1 MRSQMDCLLKIKII
15 HFRRQVT
22 SQGQILLFS
31 THSKFKFPEVSGPWW
46 TPTESHWPILTDW
59 LLDGR
64 PVGSFSRQLI
74 KSLSMPFMSLP
85 SNSLNLHGKL
95 LLQQPDVLN
104 SHACAM
110 KQIVHIDGS
119 KSSVLPMNYV
129 LSTFTARKRLF
140 LRQLIYSSQ
149 DSVHMHENVSSMTN

>member
-1 MRSQMDCLLKIKII
+1 MDCLLKIKII

-22 SQGQILLFS
+22 SQGQILLSS
-31 THSKFKFPEVSGPWW
+31 THSKFRFPEVSGPWW
-46 TPTESHWPILTDW
+46 TPTESHRPILTDW

-64 PVGSFSRQLI
+64 PIDSFSRQLI

-85 SNSLNLHGKL
+85 SNFKSSWQTATSTARCLKQSCL
-95 LLQQPDVLN
+95 
-104 SHACAM
+104 

-129 LSTFTARKRLF
+129 LPTFTARKHLAVSETADF
-140 LRQLIYSSQ
+140 LQPRQCSYAWKC
-149 DSVHMHENVSSMTN
+149 E